1 MSEEKQSEFVDV
13 KEAMK
18 ILGVTRASL
27 DNYVKRGLLT
37 RYHQRAPKRTMY
49 KRAQLEAL
57 KRPQL

>member
-1 MSEEKQSEFVDV
+1 MTQEQQSEYVDTQ
-13 KEAMK
+13 EAMR
-18 ILGVTRASL
+18 ILGVSRASL

-37 RYHQRAPKRTMY
+37 RYHQRAPRKTVY